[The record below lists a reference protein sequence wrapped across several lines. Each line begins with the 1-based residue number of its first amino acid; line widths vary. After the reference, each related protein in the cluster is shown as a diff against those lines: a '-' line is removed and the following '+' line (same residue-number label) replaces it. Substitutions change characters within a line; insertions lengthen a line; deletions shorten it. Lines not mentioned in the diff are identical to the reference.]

1 MGLLGTGPAARTFGS
16 AVRALGPYPRHT
28 PPRQADEIRP
38 EPARTDPGRAMNETP
53 AALGLAPDQ
62 VEDLLTTAG
71 RAPSLHNTQPWRFRV
86 EPDLIEL
93 HSDPDRALP
102 VIDPSGREMR
112 IACGAALFN
121 LRLALHGHDIRPTVT
136 LLPDPADPGL
146 IATIRNGGRK
156 PATPEQR
163 ELLRAVPRRHT
174 NRHPFTDSPLTPADL
189 HSLSRAALDESA
201 WLHLVRQ
208 PDQRERLRDLVAQA
222 HRHQMDDPTFRAE
235 LERWTGSAPGRRDGV
250 PAAAGG
256 PLPEPQRHW
265 VMRDF
270 RGASGQPAAARF
282 EEDPTIAVLTA
293 HLTGDRADIQVGQAL
308 ERVLLAATV
317 NGLAVSFLSQVV
329 EVPRTREELRRLIGG
344 SRPPQAVLRIGRGWP
359 VSATPRRPAAELLM
373 PERGMAPADLG
384 SGSR

>member
-1 MGLLGTGPAARTFGS
+1 
-16 AVRALGPYPRHT
+16 
-28 PPRQADEIRP
+28 
-38 EPARTDPGRAMNETP
+38 MNEIP
-53 AALGLAPDQ
+53 AALGLAAGQ

-71 RAPSLHNTQPWRFRV
+71 RAPSLHNTQPWRFRI
-86 EPDLIEL
+86 ERDLIEL
-93 HSDPDRALP
+93 HADPDRALP
-102 VIDPSGREMR
+102 VIDPSGRELR

-136 LLPDPADPGL
+136 LLPDPARPGF

-174 NRHPFTDSPLTPADL
+174 NRHPFTDSPLIPADL
-189 HSLSRAALDESA
+189 HTLRRAALDEGA
-201 WLHLVRQ
+201 WLHVVRQ
-208 PDQRERLRDLVAQA
+208 PDQRDQLRDLVAQA
-222 HRHQMDDPTFRAE
+222 HRQQMDNPDFRAE
-235 LERWTGSAPGRRDGV
+235 LDRWTGSDPGRRDGV

-256 PLPEPQRHW
+256 PLPSPQHRW

-270 RGASGQPAAARF
+270 RGATEQPATARF

-317 NGLAVSFLSQVV
+317 SGLAVSFLSQVV
-329 EVPRTREELRRLIGG
+329 EVGRTREELRRLIGG
-344 SRPPQAVLRIGRGWP
+344 SQPPQAVLRIGRGWP
-359 VSATPRRPAAELLM
+359 VSATPRRPAADLVM
-373 PERGMAPADLG
+373 PDRDLASADVGPG
-384 SGSR
+384 SP